1 MLSDIIQ
8 YIICVLSI
16 IKSLFFTNYCS
27 TACKTEYNVLLYII
41 WNNII
46 FLKNLNKTSLEA
58 ENMNKITK
66 IKYYM
71 EALCVY
77 NLREDK
83 LYAELFELLNTAE
96 EYVIGAYSSFYRRV
110 LAAGSVKEHISKC
123 ILTNDNLFTKAAC
136 GDLADEKIIEAARS
150 DLAMLEEIAGITAD
164 DIISNIENDEIREI
178 LNTLP
183 KFYNGSAASPLDTN
197 WKDKIDD
204 LIKYHRM
211 NGYGKFAKH
220 IAFTWRNGELCPVT
234 STDPITLR
242 DLKNYEIQRQKVIDN
257 TESFVTGHPANN
269 VLLYGDRGTGK
280 SSTVHA
286 LLNEY
291 HTQGLRMIEIPKSTV
306 RELTL
311 IREAIADAPLKF
323 IIYIDDLSFDS
334 NDSSF
339 SELKAALEGSLSG
352 KQANTLIY
360 ATSNRRHLIKESFS
374 DRQNE
379 MNLNDIMQEQ
389 LSLSDRFGLSITFI
403 NPNKAEY
410 LDIVKKIAADRGLD
424 ADEEKLCFKAE
435 QWATRRGGRSPRCA
449 KQFIDFAESC
459 INRGKEW

>member
-1 MLSDIIQ
+1 
-8 YIICVLSI
+8 
-16 IKSLFFTNYCS
+16 
-27 TACKTEYNVLLYII
+27 
-41 WNNII
+41 
-46 FLKNLNKTSLEA
+46 
-58 ENMNKITK
+58 MNKVTK

-77 NLREDK
+77 DLWEDE
-83 LYAELFELLNTAE
+83 LYQGLFELLNSAE
-96 EYVIGAYSSFYRRV
+96 EYVIGAYSSFYRLV
-110 LAAGSVKEHISKC
+110 LRAGSVREHITKS
-123 ILTNDNLFTKAAC
+123 ILTNENLFTKSAC
-136 GDLADEKIIEAARS
+136 GGFADDKIIETAKS

-164 DIISNIENDEIREI
+164 DIISHIENNEIKEI

-183 KFYNGSAASPLDTN
+183 KFKSGQAVSPLDTD
-197 WKDKIDD
+197 WEDKIDD
-204 LIKYHRM
+204 LIEYHKR

-234 STDPITLR
+234 SIDPITLN
-242 DLKNYEIQRQKVIDN
+242 DLKNYEVQRQKVVDN

-291 HTQGLRMIEIPKSTV
+291 HNRGLRMIEIPKSTV
-306 RELTL
+306 SELTL

-339 SELKAALEGSLSG
+339 SKLKAALEGSLSG

-410 LDIVKKIAADRGLD
+410 LDIVKKIAADRGLN

>member
-1 MLSDIIQ
+1 
-8 YIICVLSI
+8 
-16 IKSLFFTNYCS
+16 
-27 TACKTEYNVLLYII
+27 
-41 WNNII
+41 
-46 FLKNLNKTSLEA
+46 
-58 ENMNKITK
+58 MNKITK

-77 NLREDK
+77 DLWDDEI
-83 LYAELFELLNTAE
+83 YSSLFELLNSAE
-96 EYVIGAYSSFYRRV
+96 EYIIGTYSSFYRLV
-110 LAAGSVKEHISKC
+110 LSAGSVKEHISKC

-136 GDLADEKIIEAARS
+136 AGFADDKIIEAVRT
-150 DLAMLEEIAGITAD
+150 DLSMLEEIAGITAD
-164 DIISNIENDEIREI
+164 DIISSIKNDEIREI
-178 LNTLP
+178 FNTLP
-183 KFYNGSAASPLDTN
+183 KFESGIAVSPLDTEWGN
-197 WKDKIDD
+197 RIDD
-204 LIKYHRM
+204 LIEYHKT

-234 STDPITLR
+234 SIDPITLG
-242 DLKNYEIQRQKVIDN
+242 DLKNYEVQRQKVIDN

-291 HTQGLRMIEIPKSTV
+291 HNRGLRMIEIPKSTV
-306 RELTL
+306 SELTL

-339 SELKAALEGSLSG
+339 SELKAALEGSLSV
-352 KQANTLIY
+352 KQPNTLIY

-410 LDIVKKIAADRGLD
+410 LDIVKKIAADRKLD

-449 KQFIDFAESC
+449 KQFIDYAESC

>member
-1 MLSDIIQ
+1 M
-8 YIICVLSI
+8 
-16 IKSLFFTNYCS
+16 
-27 TACKTEYNVLLYII
+27 EYNVLLYII

-46 FLKNLNKTSLEA
+46 FLKITNKNNMEA
-58 ENMNKITK
+58 KNMNKVTK

-77 NLREDK
+77 DLWEDE
-83 LYAELFELLNTAE
+83 LYQGLFELLNSAE
-96 EYVIGAYSSFYRRV
+96 EYVIGAYSSFYRLV
-110 LAAGSVKEHISKC
+110 LRAGSVREHISKS
-123 ILTNDNLFTKAAC
+123 ILTNENLFTKSAC
-136 GDLADEKIIEAARS
+136 GGFADDKIIETAKS

-164 DIISNIENDEIREI
+164 DIISHIENKEIKEI

-183 KFYNGSAASPLDTN
+183 KFKSGQAVSPLDTD
-197 WKDKIDD
+197 WEDKIDD
-204 LIKYHRM
+204 LIEYHKR

-234 STDPITLR
+234 SIDPITLN
-242 DLKNYEIQRQKVIDN
+242 DLKNYEVQRQKVVDN

-291 HTQGLRMIEIPKSTV
+291 HNRGLRMIEIPKSTV
-306 RELTL
+306 SELTL

-410 LDIVKKIAADRGLD
+410 LDIVKKIAADRGLN

>member
-1 MLSDIIQ
+1 M
-8 YIICVLSI
+8 
-16 IKSLFFTNYCS
+16 
-27 TACKTEYNVLLYII
+27 EYNVLLYII

-46 FLKNLNKTSLEA
+46 FLKTANKNSMEA
-58 ENMNKITK
+58 KNMNKVTK

-77 NLREDK
+77 DLWEDE
-83 LYAELFELLNTAE
+83 LYQGLFELLNSAE
-96 EYVIGAYSSFYRRV
+96 EYVIGAYSSFYRLV
-110 LAAGSVKEHISKC
+110 LRAGSVREHITKS
-123 ILTNDNLFTKAAC
+123 ILTNENLFTKSAC
-136 GDLADEKIIEAARS
+136 GGFADDKIIETAKS

-164 DIISNIENDEIREI
+164 DIISHIENNEIKEI

-183 KFYNGSAASPLDTN
+183 KFKSGQAVSPLDTD
-197 WKDKIDD
+197 WEDKIDD
-204 LIKYHRM
+204 LIEYHKR

-234 STDPITLR
+234 SIDPITLN
-242 DLKNYEIQRQKVIDN
+242 DLKNYEVQRQKVVDN

-291 HTQGLRMIEIPKSTV
+291 HNRGLRMIEIPKSTV
-306 RELTL
+306 SELTL

-339 SELKAALEGSLSG
+339 SKLKAALEGSLSG

-410 LDIVKKIAADRGLD
+410 LDIVKKIAADRGLN

>member
-1 MLSDIIQ
+1 
-8 YIICVLSI
+8 
-16 IKSLFFTNYCS
+16 
-27 TACKTEYNVLLYII
+27 
-41 WNNII
+41 
-46 FLKNLNKTSLEA
+46 
-58 ENMNKITK
+58 MNKITK

-77 NLREDK
+77 DLWEDE
-83 LYAELFELLNTAE
+83 LYKGLFELLNSAD
-96 EYVIGAYSSFYRRV
+96 EYIIGAYSSFYKSV
-110 LAAGSVKEHISKC
+110 LGAGSVKEHISKC
-123 ILTNDNLFTKAAC
+123 ILNNDNLFTKSAC
-136 GDLADEKIIEAARS
+136 SGLVDEKIMKSAS
-150 DLAMLEEIAGITAD
+150 TDLAMLEEIAGITAD
-164 DIISNIENDEIREI
+164 DIIDNIENDEIKEI
-178 LNTLP
+178 LRALP
-183 KFYNGSAASPLDTN
+183 RFESGKAAAPLATD
-197 WKDKIDD
+197 WKNQVYD
-204 LIKYHRM
+204 LIEFHKT

-220 IAFTWRNGELCPVT
+220 IAFTWRNGNLCPVT
-234 STDPITLR
+234 SIDPITLS
-242 DLKNYEIQRQKVIDN
+242 DLKNYEVQRQKVVDN

-291 HTQGLRMIEIPKSTV
+291 HNQGLRMIEIPKSTV
-306 RELTL
+306 SELTL

-403 NPNKAEY
+403 NPNKFEY
-410 LDIVKKIAADRGLD
+410 LDIVKKIAADRKLD
-424 ADEEKLCFKAE
+424 VNEEQLCFKAE

-449 KQFIDFAESC
+449 KQFIDFVESC
-459 INRGKEW
+459 ENRGKEW